1 MNRAR
6 AEQISRLTFYKH
18 IDNLSASLSRNCDNS
33 EVAFDVGRY
42 VGMMQSTLENELE
55 EEIEVSNDEQSI
67 WKDFGEIGRIT
78 K

>member
-6 AEQISRLTFYKH
+6 AEQIIRLTFYKH
-18 IDNLSASLSRNCDNS
+18 IDNLSAALSRNCDKS

-67 WKDFGEIGRIT
+67 
-78 K
+78 